1 MESRDVLKKF
11 AVELL
16 SLPVRQPVFIALLKK
31 RGLLPGNTESKLKA
45 IHLTEQDAAQLLV
58 NEIDR
63 TLVIS
68 RDSFDKLI
76 SAMKEYKDSG
86 MEQLAIKL
94 EGAAKPNPA
103 GTYVCTYLWH
113 SMRKIELTCT
123 HTHTHLPHYFFRNFN
138 NFYMDKST
146 LSIYIRTYV

>member
-1 MESRDVLKKF
+1 MEQRDVLKKF

-16 SLPVRQPVFIALLKK
+16 SLPVRQPKFIALLKE

-45 IHLTEQDAAQLLV
+45 VHLTKQDAAQLFV
-58 NEIDR
+58 SEIDR

-76 SAMKEYKDSG
+76 SAMKEYKDGG

-94 EGAAKPNPA
+94 KYAAQPNPA
-103 GTYVCTYLWH
+103 GTYVCIYL
-113 SMRKIELTCT
+113 
-123 HTHTHLPHYFFRNFN
+123 
-138 NFYMDKST
+138 
-146 LSIYIRTYV
+146 